1 MNEGTIK
8 RTALRALTTAG
19 VVIAVWNYVFD
30 AVYEKTG
37 EMAISAVVATVVSLI
52 VVAVDAY
59 TTYMNQDY
67 TEQGDIGT
75 SVTRQ
80 LKEDPT
86 LIVDVHD
93 GGAEDEDEET
103 MEDDSDDNS
112 KDTEE

>member
-1 MNEGTIK
+1 MNDGTMK

-19 VVIAVWNYVFD
+19 VVIAVWNFVFD

-37 EMAISAVVATVVSLI
+37 EMALAAIVATCISLV

-80 LKEDPT
+80 LKENPN
-86 LIVDVHD
+86 LIVDVRD
-93 GGAEDEDEET
+93 GGAEDEDDET

-112 KDTEE
+112 EDTEE